1 MSGRNGL
8 SLLCPLFTM
17 ALGCDHWS
25 GTVGKRLWGVHM
37 GERGFQASG
46 VLWHKSTVSLQEC
59 WQGTFWVLHGLTC
72 DRILCWW
79 HFDIWKIEA
88 VDREDLW
95 CREVLSG
102 FCWCYYQSR
111 DLKDR
116 CWWKIDKEHFRYLC
130 ASQLCWTSFGY
141 HFSLVHGYH
150 TVKSLIVAW
159 L

>member
-1 MSGRNGL
+1 MHPTLCDRQQLCNLPGIQVSTMFTFCPMSGRNGL

-88 VDREDLW
+88 VDRKDLW
-95 CREVLSG
+95 CREFLSG

-116 CWWKIDKEHFRYLC
+116 CWWKIDKEHFR
-130 ASQLCWTSFGY
+130 
-141 HFSLVHGYH
+141 
-150 TVKSLIVAW
+150 
-159 L
+159 